1 MKHTLLIA
9 ATATALLAGCAST
22 TEQTAPAAT
31 NIDAR
36 FTDCTLPTLA
46 DDRGP
51 IRPSLFVVGTF
62 PEGSGFTWITT
73 KWVTKVMVSIK
84 WS

>member
-31 NIDAR
+31 NVDAR

-62 PEGSGFTWITT
+62 PEASGFT
-73 KWVTKVMVSIK
+73 
-84 WS
+84 

>member
-31 NIDAR
+31 N
-36 FTDCTLPTLA
+36 
-46 DDRGP
+46 
-51 IRPSLFVVGTF
+51 
-62 PEGSGFTWITT
+62 
-73 KWVTKVMVSIK
+73 
-84 WS
+84 